1 MNDSTTQ
8 EKEEAADAEAA
19 ASKVSSSSTQV
30 DVAPE
35 HEKAVSIERRQVED
49 VMQQAATSA
58 SVIGL
63 ASLKVAREKLGL
75 SIEEVAQK
83 LHISCTYVEGIETS
97 NTARLPEAAFARG
110 YIRNYAKLVKVDGK
124 AMVEA
129 FDQIA
134 GIPREAPPLRGI
146 SRVKPLQRSR
156 VSVNVIGAVLLILFM
171 AGSYG
176 VWYYL
181 IDVPAADDDTSSL
194 IIEPALM
201 PVVDEAAIEASL
213 DPLSIDVPLSEMTE
227 ADIALEA
234 TALEYAVEEAVAINS
249 AVEGVEASTPTA
261 ARTMAQEGGVV
272 DYNAE
277 LTKLADAVLETSTPV
292 AEPVRTVEPKVA
304 KPVKKIVPA
313 HRNASL
319 PNNVLSITFVD
330 KCWIEVKDANGKV
343 VISAVKNGGDSL
355 MINVL
360 PPARVSLGNVDGVDS
375 ISFNNTAVSLPET
388 DGRVVRFNI
397 GQR

>member
-1 MNDSTTQ
+1 MSDST

-30 DVAPE
+30 DATPE
-35 HEKAVSIERRQVED
+35 HETAVSIERRQVED

-63 ASLKVAREKLGL
+63 AALKIAREKLGL

-97 NTARLPEAAFARG
+97 NTARLPEATFARG

-194 IIEPALM
+194 IIEPAPM

-213 DPLSIDVPLSEMTE
+213 DPLSIGVPLSEMTE

-234 TALEYAVEEAVAINS
+234 TALEYAVEEAVAINNS

-261 ARTMAQEGGVV
+261 VTTMAQEGGVV
-272 DYNAE
+272 NYNAE

-292 AEPVRTVEPKVA
+292 AKPVRTVELKVA

-319 PNNVLSITFVD
+319 LNNVLSITFVD
-330 KCWIEVKDANGKV
+330 KCWIEVKDANGKI